1 MKSCKPVARFVYD
14 IESTIFLN
22 FSAEGDSI
30 GIPPPTDCDGTLQ
43 DSSITQV
50 TGYKM

>member
-1 MKSCKPVARFVYD
+1 VLEGAG
-14 IESTIFLN
+14 

-43 DSSITQV
+43 DSTITQV